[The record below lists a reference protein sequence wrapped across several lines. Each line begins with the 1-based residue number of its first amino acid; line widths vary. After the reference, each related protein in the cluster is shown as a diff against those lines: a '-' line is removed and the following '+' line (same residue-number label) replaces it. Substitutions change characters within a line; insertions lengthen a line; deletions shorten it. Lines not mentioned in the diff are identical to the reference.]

1 MSLVDSNAAFKSHI
15 EAIDP
20 GGNLQTLL
28 DNQGLRTFSQ
38 LAFAAG
44 TPQAPLSEDGFKAFA
59 NELNGGTDM
68 NIANLAKLKRLHFEA
83 QTLIVA
89 HLKSQVSVD
98 SSEGV
103 RKLPA
108 AEKEARLQDQRTRLV
123 GLQIVGET
131 QPSFGLVDLVA
142 NIADTNNI
150 VWLPP
155 SKCTKRDAEIQMTL
169 KEKPQTVT
177 VENQTLKLAATPNIL
192 KVEIGNELQFQWAMQ
207 RRGFAFDQCRLIN
220 HETHERWLQ
229 NLLQTL
235 TRDVPVGFAKV
246 SMEQLV
252 RADKEIFTL
261 MAQELTGSLKVQAD
275 GTLPMN
281 EKLKALMYDPRIT
294 QHLLPLPKGQAKVSD
309 VASAGSDTAQDP
321 LRKTPKPKKKA
332 KASPAAKA
340 KCPDE
345 LKSFEQFDK
354 NGLPICWSFNLGG
367 CKEAV
372 NNGRCKKGS
381 HVCMK
386 CNRSNHG
393 LGTRRVN
400 KN

>member
-1 MSLVDSNAAFKSHI
+1 MSLVDSNAAFTSHI

-20 GGNLQTLL
+20 GGTLKALL
-28 DNQGLRTFSQ
+28 DGQGLRTFSQ

-44 TPQAPLSEDGFKAFA
+44 TPQAPLSEDSFKAFA
-59 NELNGGTDM
+59 NELNGGADM

-98 SSEGV
+98 SSEGI

-177 VENQTLKLAATPNIL
+177 VENQTLKLATAPPVL

-220 HETHERWLQ
+220 HEIHERWVQ
-229 NLLQTL
+229 SLLHNL

-246 SMEQLV
+246 GIEQLL

-281 EKLKALMYDPRIT
+281 EKMKALMYDPRII
-294 QHLLPLPKGQAKVSD
+294 QHLLPLPKGQAKINE
-309 VASAGSDTAQDP
+309 VASASSDTVLDP
-321 LRKTPKPKKKA
+321 WRKPPKPKKKA

-345 LKSFEQFDK
+345 LKSYEQFDK
-354 NGLPICWSFNLGG
+354 SGLPICWSFNLGG

-386 CNRSNHG
+386 CHRSNHG
-393 LGTRRVN
+393 LGTCRVN